1 MMQVRSLSNPL
12 RIPDLRRR
20 LLFTAF
26 MLVLYRLG
34 AHLPVPGVDV
44 RALQQLFQQQ
54 GGLLS
59 FYDLFVGGALS
70 NFALFALGVFPYIT
84 ASIIFSL
91 LQVVFPRLKEMATEE
106 GEAGRRKIGQ
116 YTRYLTVVLAILQ
129 GIGQM
134 YLIRSQNAIPDAR
147 PLMLG
152 TIVITLVAGTMLL
165 TWMGEIMTEHGVGN
179 GVSLIIFGG
188 IVARLPDQIGR
199 TIVLLRAGELGPFPF
214 LLDIA
219 IVLASIVTVVG
230 VTQATRKIPVQY
242 AKRVVGRR
250 VYGGQSTHLP
260 MKLIQAGVIPII
272 FAISLLQFPQ
282 TIAQFGQWP
291 WLRQF
296 AALILPGGSYLGD
309 ALYFALIIV
318 FTYFYTAV
326 SFDPNDVANNIK
338 KYGGFIPGIR
348 PGRPTSEYLTR
359 VTERLTFVGALVL
372 GLIAVLPSMFRG
384 PAALGGGT
392 ITFYLAGTSLLI
404 VVGVALETMKQLEAY
419 VLMRHYEGFMR

>member
-20 LLFTAF
+20 LLFTAA

-44 RALQQLFQQQ
+44 QALEQLFKQQ
-54 GGLLS
+54 GSLFSFFDLL
-59 FYDLFVGGALS
+59 VGGALS
-70 NFALFALGVFPYIT
+70 NFAIFALGVFPYIT
-84 ASIIFSL
+84 ASIIMSL
-91 LQVVFPRLKEMATEE
+91 LQVVFPRLKELAQEE
-106 GEAGRRKIGQ
+106 GEAGRRKLGQ

-129 GIGQM
+129 GVGQM
-134 YLIRSQNAIPDAR
+134 YLIRNQGAIPDAR
-147 PLMLG
+147 PLALG

-188 IVARLPDQIGR
+188 IVARLPDLIGR
-199 TIVLLRAGELGPFPF
+199 TIRLAGVGELSWLA
-214 LLDIA
+214 LLADLV
-219 IVLASIVTVVG
+219 IVVISIFIVVG
-230 VTQATRKIPVQY
+230 ITQAVRKIPVQY

-272 FAISLLQFPQ
+272 FAISVLQFPQ
-282 TIAQFGQWP
+282 TVAQFTPWEFLRRYAGMVLPGQW
-291 WLRQF
+291 
-296 AALILPGGSYLGD
+296 LGNI
-309 ALYFALIIV
+309 LYFALIII

-348 PGRPTSEYLTR
+348 PGRPTTEYLMR
-359 VTERLTFVGALVL
+359 VTERLTFVGALIL
-372 GLIAVLPSMFRG
+372 GAIAVLPTLFRG
-384 PAALGGGT
+384 GGGL
-392 ITFYLAGTSLLI
+392 TFYLAGTSLLI
-404 VVGVALETMKQLEAY
+404 VGGVALETMKQVEAY

>member
-20 LLFTAF
+20 LLFTAA

-44 RALQQLFQQQ
+44 QALEQLFKQQ
-54 GGLLS
+54 GSLFSFFDLL
-59 FYDLFVGGALS
+59 VGGALS

-84 ASIIFSL
+84 ASIIMSL
-91 LQVVFPRLKEMATEE
+91 LQVVFPRLKELAQEE
-106 GEAGRRKIGQ
+106 GEAGRRTLGQ
-116 YTRYLTVVLAILQ
+116 YTRYLTVVLAVLQ
-129 GIGQM
+129 GVGQM
-134 YLIRSQNAIPDAR
+134 YLIRNQGAIPDAR
-147 PLMLG
+147 PLALG

-188 IVARLPDQIGR
+188 IVARLPDLIGR
-199 TIVLLRAGELGPFPF
+199 TIRLAGVGELSWLA
-214 LLDIA
+214 LLADLV
-219 IVLASIVTVVG
+219 IVVISIFIVVG
-230 VTQATRKIPVQY
+230 ITQAVRKIPVQY

-272 FAISLLQFPQ
+272 FAISVLQFPQ
-282 TIAQFGQWP
+282 TVAQFTPWEFLRRYAGMVLPGQW
-291 WLRQF
+291 
-296 AALILPGGSYLGD
+296 LGD
-309 ALYFALIIV
+309 ILYFALIII

-348 PGRPTSEYLTR
+348 PGRPTTEYLMR
-359 VTERLTFVGALVL
+359 VTERLTFVGALIL
-372 GLIAVLPSMFRG
+372 GAIAVLPTLFRG
-384 PAALGGGT
+384 GGGL
-392 ITFYLAGTSLLI
+392 TFYLAGTSLLI
-404 VVGVALETMKQLEAY
+404 VVGVALETMKQVEAY

>member
-20 LLFTAF
+20 LLFTAA

-44 RALQQLFQQQ
+44 QALEQLFKQQ
-54 GGLLS
+54 GSLFSFFDLL
-59 FYDLFVGGALS
+59 VGGALS
-70 NFALFALGVFPYIT
+70 NFAIFALGVFPYIT
-84 ASIIFSL
+84 ASIIMSL
-91 LQVVFPRLKEMATEE
+91 VQVVFPRLKELAQEE
-106 GEAGRRKIGQ
+106 GEAGRRKLGQ
-116 YTRYLTVVLAILQ
+116 YTRYLTVVLAFLQ
-129 GIGQM
+129 GVGQM
-134 YLIRSQNAIPDAR
+134 YLIRNQGAIPDAR
-147 PLMLG
+147 PLALG

-188 IVARLPDQIGR
+188 IVARLPDRIVR
-199 TIVLLRAGELGPFPF
+199 TIGLAGVGELSWLA
-214 LLDIA
+214 LLFDLV
-219 IVLASIVTVVG
+219 IVVISIVIVVG
-230 VTQATRKIPVQY
+230 VTQAVRKIPVQY

-272 FAISLLQFPQ
+272 FAISVLQFPQ
-282 TIAQFGQWP
+282 TVAQFTPWEPLRRYAGMVLPGQW
-291 WLRQF
+291 
-296 AALILPGGSYLGD
+296 LGD
-309 ALYFALIIV
+309 ILYFALIII

-348 PGRPTSEYLTR
+348 PGRPTTEYLMR
-359 VTERLTFVGALVL
+359 VTERLTFVGALIL
-372 GLIAVLPSMFRG
+372 GAIAVGPTLFRG
-384 PAALGGGT
+384 GGGL
-392 ITFYLAGTSLLI
+392 TFYLAGTSLLI
-404 VVGVALETMKQLEAY
+404 VVGVALETMKQVEAY